1 MAVKI
6 TMKTKKKGK
15 MPNNNNTGTQAI
27 DRALSILNCFDFQHQ
42 TWDAQQLST
51 KLDLTIATTKR
62 ILRAL
67 ESQNLLKQIG
77 KAGNYELGLR
87 IFELGAVAH
96 SRISLVGEAKEI
108 LQKLYDETKQTIRL
122 VEVDSDEYL
131 YIYNIENND
140 AFRIISPV
148 GIRRPLLLGSLGK
161 SILST
166 YPPSLLD
173 QFLSEHQFIQY
184 TINTITDKPAYLQE
198 LARVR
203 EKGFATDREEVYN
216 GVCSV
221 AAPIIA
227 KDGLAIG
234 GIAVVF
240 PVLDFNEEIMFEWG
254 KLVRQGGINLSRR
267 LLNKD

>member
-1 MAVKI
+1 MHKKF
-6 TMKTKKKGK
+6 TMKKIGQI
-15 MPNNNNTGTQAI
+15 PNNNNTGTQAI
-27 DRALSILNCFDFQHQ
+27 DRAMSILNCFDYQHQ
-42 TWDAQQLST
+42 TWDAQELST
-51 KLDLTIATTKR
+51 KLELTLATTKR
-62 ILRAL
+62 IIKAL
-67 ESQNLLKQIG
+67 ESQNILKQIG

-96 SRISLVGEAKEI
+96 SRISLVEEAKEI

-122 VEVDSDEYL
+122 VKVDGDEYL

-161 SILST
+161 SILSI
-166 YPPSLLD
+166 YPPPLLD
-173 QFLSEHQFIQY
+173 RFLSEHRFTQY
-184 TINTITDKPAYLQE
+184 TMNTITDKSVYLHE
-198 LARVR
+198 LASVR
-203 EKGFATDREEVYN
+203 EKGFATDKEEVYN

-221 AAPIIA
+221 AAPIIG
-227 KDGLAIG
+227 KDGLSIG

-240 PVLDFNEEIMFEWG
+240 PVLDFNENIMSEWG

-267 LLNKD
+267 LMNKD